1 LISEDY
7 YQLLSPE
14 FKDLTRIVDRVVL
27 KGQEQP
33 KNIYTLDIDLQ
44 NGKHDNSCFPGKEKS
59 VDGENSYLE
68 SLGSSQN
75 YNYYQKFS

>member
-14 FKDLTRIVDRVVL
+14 FKDLTRIVDRVLL

-33 KNIYTLDIDLQ
+33 KNIYRVDIDLQ
-44 NGKHDNSCFPGKEKS
+44 NGKHDNSGFPGKEKS
-59 VDGENSYLE
+59 VDGENSNLE
-68 SLGSSQN
+68 SLGSS
-75 YNYYQKFS
+75 